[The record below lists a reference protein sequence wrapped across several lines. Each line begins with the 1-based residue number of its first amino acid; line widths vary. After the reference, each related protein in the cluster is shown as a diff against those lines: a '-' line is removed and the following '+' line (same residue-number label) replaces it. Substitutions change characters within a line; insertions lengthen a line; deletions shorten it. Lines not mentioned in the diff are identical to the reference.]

1 RQAFVLYALARAG
14 APDVARMSTL
24 YEYRS
29 RLNTF
34 ALAYLAMAYGIV
46 GESEQARIDTLLS
59 DIANDAILS
68 ATGAHWEDDDIW
80 NWNTD
85 TRTTAL
91 ALDAFIKLDPD
102 NAIIPNAVRYL
113 MSVRNEQAWETTQE
127 TAWAVMAL
135 TDWMVVSGELNPDYA
150 YSVSVN
156 GESLAEA
163 TATPETA
170 SQTYDLFV
178 QVSELLVDQAN
189 ELVISRTEGEGN
201 LYYTAHLRAFLPVPE
216 VEPVNNGL
224 IIERRYILTGD
235 ESETPISEAH
245 VGDTVQVRLTIIVPE
260 TRHYVVVED
269 PIPAGTDAVNPDLNI
284 SQQIGTRP
292 AINREDPL
300 SQGWGWWWF
309 SEIEFRDEK
318 VVLYATYLPA
328 GTYEFVY
335 TIRAGLPGEYNVIPA
350 TGYQF
355 YFPEVYGRS
364 AGSSFTI
371 LPAE

>member
-1 RQAFVLYALARAG
+1 PPRGSSGLAVSRSLPNIMTDRALESLNLENPELEAQLEANVNYGMQRLLSEQQVIGGWGWLVRDEPNRLVTAYALIGLVEADAQGFVISGNAINNARAYLSTTHPAVSENSETWQWNRQAFVLYALARAG

-34 ALAYLAMAYGIV
+34 ALAYLAMACGIV

-216 VEPVNNGL
+216 VE
-224 IIERRYILTGD
+224 
-235 ESETPISEAH
+235 
-245 VGDTVQVRLTIIVPE
+245 
-260 TRHYVVVED
+260 
-269 PIPAGTDAVNPDLNI
+269 
-284 SQQIGTRP
+284 
-292 AINREDPL
+292 
-300 SQGWGWWWF
+300 
-309 SEIEFRDEK
+309 
-318 VVLYATYLPA
+318 
-328 GTYEFVY
+328 
-335 TIRAGLPGEYNVIPA
+335 
-350 TGYQF
+350 
-355 YFPEVYGRS
+355 
-364 AGSSFTI
+364 
-371 LPAE
+371 